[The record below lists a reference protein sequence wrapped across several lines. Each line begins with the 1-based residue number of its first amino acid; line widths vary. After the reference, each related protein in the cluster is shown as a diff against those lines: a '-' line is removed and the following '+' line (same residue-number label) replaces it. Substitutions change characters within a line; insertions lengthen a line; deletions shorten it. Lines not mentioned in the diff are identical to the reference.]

1 MSTASITN
9 SFVPSI
15 ESVISLISPR
25 LTCTSAQA
33 VAQRS
38 AVISKW
44 RPWPTRVH
52 AKPADKSFGED
63 VVAFS
68 VVDEAERE
76 RFLRADMTA
85 AQHAA
90 VERRLSRRYGDH
102 QPLAEP
108 RLTMSVDASGFA
120 DVPDVWLLRFAFAI
134 VRDAVQ
140 ILVGDLE
147 LWMSLRD
154 PSLPAAPTAYLCP
167 YPSVKRTLPSCSSR
181 RIVAVNL
188 TRFARCLAPLS
199 ASICN
204 ETRRQSLRR
213 PPVRRVF
220 EIAMRER
227 VSGSRGNTIAALGGV
242 DA

>member
-1 MSTASITN
+1 MS
-9 SFVPSI
+9 
-15 ESVISLISPR
+15 SPR
-25 LTCTSAQA
+25 LTSYQRASRGA
-33 VAQRS
+33 ALGGGLEVALAAHSR
-38 AVISKW
+38 
-44 RPWPTRVH
+44 T
-52 AKPADKSFGED
+52 AKPADKTFGED

-68 VVDEAERE
+68 DLVDEAERE

-102 QPLAEP
+102 KPLAEP
-108 RLTMSVDASGFA
+108 RLTISVDASGFA

-167 YPSVKRTLPSCSSR
+167 YPSVKRTLPSCCSR

-204 ETRRQSLRR
+204 ETRRQS
-213 PPVRRVF
+213 
-220 EIAMRER
+220 
-227 VSGSRGNTIAALGGV
+227 
-242 DA
+242 